1 VSEYVTRHLPSIEKL
16 VKESLW
22 IEGTDALGEK
32 ELVRKELPVVGEVKV
47 RSQEV

>member
-1 VSEYVTRHLPSIEKL
+1 MRHLPSIEKL

-22 IEGTDALGEK
+22 IEGTDALGEE

-47 RSQEV
+47 RSEEI